1 MPRYF
6 FHIRKGGLL
15 EEAPQAVEL
24 PEGSSLAEEA
34 VEFARNLLAEGDL
47 AGPDR
52 QDWVF
57 EVADESGE
65 PVLLFYF
72 ADALEPDLP
81 KDDE

>member
-15 EEAPQAVEL
+15 EEAPEAVEL
-24 PEGSSLAEEA
+24 PEGWSLAEEA

-47 AGPDR
+47 AGLDR

-57 EVADESGE
+57 EVADEWRARSF
-65 PVLLFYF
+65 VLFRRC
-72 ADALEPDLP
+72 ARTGSAQG
-81 KDDE
+81 